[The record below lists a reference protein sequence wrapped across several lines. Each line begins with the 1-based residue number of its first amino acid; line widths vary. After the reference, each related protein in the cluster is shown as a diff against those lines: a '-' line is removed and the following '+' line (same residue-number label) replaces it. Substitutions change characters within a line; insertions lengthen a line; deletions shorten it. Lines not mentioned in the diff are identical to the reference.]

1 MSELVKRLAKLP
13 ESRRAEFLAQ
23 LRSGA
28 EGRRGQE
35 LAPRNTQEPAP
46 LSHAQET
53 LWFIDRLAPGRATYN
68 VAASFRIRGALDVP
82 ALGRALRT
90 VVTRHETLRT
100 SLVDAHSGLVQR
112 VLPADDHRVTVPLA
126 VRDLSSAPQG
136 AAAAGRDFAAELGR
150 TPFDLTRAPLWR
162 AGLALLGDEDHLF
175 VFVVHHVVFDGWSAG
190 VFVDELSAA
199 YAAETAPRA
208 ADAGAHADADAD
220 SDALAPLPVQYGD
233 YAEWQ
238 RRRLTGDTYEQLAA
252 YWRERFTGAPTL
264 ELPTDR
270 TRPTETTYDGTYLRQ
285 VLAPELTGSVA
296 RLARSCGVTPYVVH
310 LSAFL
315 LLLHRYSGQDD
326 IVIGTPT
333 ANRDQVEVE
342 RLIGFFV
349 NMLPLRADLSGAPTF
364 RELVGR
370 VGELAR
376 EAFAHGEL
384 PFEKIVEVA
393 RPRRDP
399 SRSPLFQVVFAFHNT
414 VDNGLGLP
422 GLDVRQE
429 YLDAGTSRFDLSW
442 NVTERPEGSVV
453 EAEFNT
459 DLFDHETVE
468 GFLDHYEQALTA
480 VLADPELTVPR
491 TPLLTPAARK
501 EMVTRWNGPALA
513 VPDLSV
519 PALFEERVR
528 ATPHAVALV
537 ADAERLTYAELNRRA
552 NRLAR
557 VLRAR
562 GAAPGERVA
571 LCLRRTPDLIAGVLA
586 VLKSGAAYVPVDPG
600 YPQARMASIL
610 DDAAP
615 VAVLAHE
622 ECARSLP
629 GGHDVLVLEELADA
643 VSGEAD
649 DDPAFAVA
657 PGDVAYV
664 LYTSGTTGRPK
675 GVLIEHHSV
684 IGFVAAMR
692 DLFEITPDDRVL
704 GYASAN
710 FDVSVGEM
718 FNALLT
724 GAQLHLVADEVR
736 LDVGRLQELLEKERV
751 SVVDLPPAVLALLDP
766 DRLPDLRIVFVGG
779 EAFPGELVNRWNRE
793 GHRFFN
799 GYGPTECTV
808 TMVVHECPGHWDASP
823 PIGLP
828 IANHVA
834 HVVDEHL
841 EPVPYGVVGELLVG
855 GEGLT
860 RGYLGEPGLTRE
872 KVIADP
878 FDSTA
883 DGRLYHTGDLV
894 RRLRDGSL
902 VFVGRKDQQVKIR
915 GLRIELGDVEAALAS
930 CPGVSQVAVVPWA
943 DPQGE
948 RHLVAYT
955 ASSGET
961 VEPARLRA
969 HAADRLP
976 GYMVPSF
983 FVALET
989 LPLTVSGKVDQRA
1002 LPDPDPDRSA
1012 VRENGGTLPRTE
1024 TERVIAE
1031 EIFARTLRR
1040 DRVGVHDDFF
1050 AIGGNSLQA
1059 AQLMSL
1065 LSERFQVRVG
1075 LAEFFRSPTVAHLAE
1090 TVDRLR
1096 DRSSGSDDLLA
1107 LIEGMSDA
1115 DATRLMEAGTADI
1128 TDAAGV
1134 AHEQG

>member
-1 MSELVKRLAKLP
+1 MSELVNRLAKLP

-28 EGRRGQE
+28 EDRRGQE
-35 LAPRNTQEPAP
+35 LTPRDTQEPPP

-68 VAASFRIRGALDVP
+68 VARSFRIRGALDVP
-82 ALGRALRT
+82 ALRRALRT

-100 SLVDAHSGLVQR
+100 SLVETHSGLVQR
-112 VLPADDHRVTVPLA
+112 VLPADDPQVAVPLV
-126 VRDLSSAPQG
+126 VRDLSSAPPG
-136 AAAAGRDFAAELGR
+136 ADAARGFADDLAR

-162 AGLALLGDEDHLF
+162 AELALLGAEDHLF

-190 VFVDELSAA
+190 VFVEELSAA
-199 YAAETAPRA
+199 YAAETTSRT
-208 ADAGAHADADAD
+208 ADV
-220 SDALAPLPVQYGD
+220 LAPLAVQYGD
-233 YAEWQ
+233 YAHWQ
-238 RRRLTGDTYEQLAA
+238 RRRLTGDTYEELAA
-252 YWRERFTGAPTL
+252 YWREQLTGAPTL

-270 TRPTETTYDGTYLRQ
+270 PRPAETTYDGTYLRQ
-285 VLAPELTGSVA
+285 VLAPELTAPVT
-296 RLARSCGVTPYVVH
+296 RLARSCGVTPYVIH

-326 IVIGTPT
+326 VVVGTPT
-333 ANRDQVEVE
+333 ANRDQVETE

-349 NMLPLRADLSGAPTF
+349 NMLPLRADLSGAPSF

-376 EAFAHGEL
+376 DAFAHGEL

-393 RPRRDP
+393 RPRRDL

-414 VDNGLGLP
+414 VDEGLGLP
-422 GLDVRQE
+422 GLDVGQE

-442 NVTERPEGSVV
+442 NVTERPEGSIV

-459 DLFDHETVE
+459 DLFDPETVAD
-468 GFLDHYEQALTA
+468 LLSHYEQALTS

-491 TPLLTPAARK
+491 TPLLTSAARK

-519 PALFEERVR
+519 PALFEDRVR

-537 ADAERLTYAELNRRA
+537 VGAERLTYAELDRRA

-562 GAAPGERVA
+562 GAGPGERVA
-571 LCLRRTPDLIAGVLA
+571 LCLRRTPDLVAGVLG

-610 DDAAP
+610 DDATP

-629 GGHDVLVLEELADA
+629 GGHDVLVLEQLADA
-643 VSGEAD
+643 LSEEAD
-649 DDPAFAVA
+649 DAPAFAVS

-684 IGFVAAMR
+684 VGFVEAMR
-692 DLFEITPDDRVL
+692 ELFEITPDDRVL

-724 GAQLHLVADEVR
+724 GAQLHLVPDEVR
-736 LDVGRLQELLEKERV
+736 LDVGRLQELLEEERV

-779 EAFPGELVNRWNRE
+779 EAFPGELVNRWNRD

-834 HVVDEHL
+834 HVLDEHL

-860 RGYLGEPGLTRE
+860 RGYLGAPGLTRE

-894 RRLRDGSL
+894 RRRRDGSL

-915 GLRIELGDVEAALAS
+915 GLRIELGDVEAALAT
-930 CPGVSQVAVVPWA
+930 CPGVSQVAVVPWT
-943 DPQGE
+943 DPHGE

-955 ASSGET
+955 ASSGAA
-961 VEPARLRA
+961 VEQARLRA

-983 FVALET
+983 FVALES

-1002 LPDPDPDRSA
+1002 LPEPDHSAA
-1012 VRENGGTLPRTE
+1012 VRENAGALPRTE
-1024 TERVIAE
+1024 TERVLAE
-1031 EIFARTLRR
+1031 EIFARALKQE
-1040 DRVGVHDDFF
+1040 RVGVHDDFF

-1065 LSERFQVRVG
+1065 LSERFHVRVG

-1090 TVDRLR
+1090 CVDRLR
-1096 DRSSGSDDLLA
+1096 AQISGSDDDLLA
-1107 LIEGMSDA
+1107 LIEGMSDD
-1115 DATRLMEAGTADI
+1115 DAARLMKAE
-1128 TDAAGV
+1128 AAG
-1134 AHEQG
+1134 AADEQS

>member
-23 LRSGA
+23 LRSGS
-28 EGRRGQE
+28 EGRRSQE
-35 LAPRNTQEPAP
+35 LTPRDTREPAP

-68 VAASFRIRGALDVP
+68 VASSFRIRGALDVP
-82 ALGRALRT
+82 ALRRALRT
-90 VVTRHETLRT
+90 VVDRHETLRT
-100 SLVDAHSGLVQR
+100 SLVDTHSGLVQR
-112 VLPADDHRVTVPLA
+112 VLPAADPRVGAPLA
-126 VRDLSSAPQG
+126 VRDLSG
-136 AAAAGRDFAAELGR
+136 AAEGAEAAARNFATELAR
-150 TPFDLTRAPLWR
+150 TPFDLTEAPLWR
-162 AGLALLGDEDHLF
+162 AELALLGAEDHLF

-190 VFVDELSAA
+190 VFTDELSAA
-199 YAAETAPRA
+199 YAAE
-208 ADAGAHADADAD
+208 
-220 SDALAPLPVQYGD
+220 ALAPLAVQYGD
-233 YAEWQ
+233 YADWQ
-238 RRRLTGDTYEQLAA
+238 RRRLTGDTYEELTA
-252 YWRERFTGAPTL
+252 YWRGRLAGAPTL

-270 TRPTETTYDGTYLRQ
+270 ARPPETTYDGTYLRR
-285 VLAPELTGSVA
+285 VLAPDLAAPVA

-315 LLLHRYSGQDD
+315 LLMHRYSGQDD

-349 NMLPLRADLSGAPTF
+349 NMLPLRADLSGAPSF

-370 VGELAR
+370 VGELVR
-376 EAFAHGEL
+376 EDFAHGEL

-414 VDNGLGLP
+414 VDKGLGLA

-459 DLFDHETVE
+459 DLLDPETVE
-468 GFLDHYEQALTA
+468 ELLAHYERALTA
-480 VLADPELTVPR
+480 VLTDPGLTVSR
-491 TPLLTPAARK
+491 TPLLTHAAR
-501 EMVTRWNGPALA
+501 EDMLTRWQGPSLA
-513 VPDLSV
+513 VPGLSV

-528 ATPHAVALV
+528 TAPHAVALAV
-537 ADAERLTYAELNRRA
+537 GTEQLTYAELNERA

-600 YPQARMASIL
+600 YPAARMASIL

-622 ECARSLP
+622 ACAESLP
-629 GGHDVLVLEELADA
+629 GGHDILVLERLADDLA
-643 VSGEAD
+643 AQDG
-649 DDPAFAVA
+649 DDPAYEVT
-657 PGDVAYV
+657 PSDVAYV

-684 IGFVAAMR
+684 AGFVEAMK
-692 DLFEITPDDRVL
+692 DLFHLTPDDHVL

-724 GAQLHLVADEVR
+724 GAQLHLVPDDVR
-736 LDVGRLQELLEKERV
+736 LDVVLLQEMLEKEHI

-779 EAFPGELVNRWNRE
+779 EAFPGELVNRWNRD

-834 HVVDEHL
+834 HVLDEHL

-860 RGYLGEPGLTRE
+860 RGYLGAPELTRE
-872 KVIADP
+872 KVVADP

-894 RRLRDGSL
+894 RRRRDGSL

-915 GLRIELGDVEAALAS
+915 GLRIELGDVEAALAT

-943 DPQGE
+943 DPHGE

-955 ASSGET
+955 ASSGAP
-961 VEPARLRA
+961 VEAAELRT
-969 HAADRLP
+969 HAAARLP

-983 FVALET
+983 FVTLEA

-1002 LPDPDPDRSA
+1002 LPDPDPSHLA
-1012 VRENGGTLPRTE
+1012 ARETGGALPRTE
-1024 TERVIAE
+1024 TERILAE
-1031 EIFARTLRR
+1031 EIFAKALRQ

-1050 AIGGNSLQA
+1050 AVGGNSLQA
-1059 AQLMSL
+1059 ASLMSL

-1096 DRSSGSDDLLA
+1096 AQADGGDDLLA
-1107 LIEGMSDA
+1107 LIEGMSDE
-1115 DATRLMEAGTADI
+1115 DATRLMDADA
-1128 TDAAGV
+1128 DD
-1134 AHEQG
+1134 QQS

>member
-28 EGRRGQE
+28 EGRRSQE
-35 LAPRNTQEPAP
+35 LTARDTQEPAP

-68 VAASFRIRGALDVP
+68 VASSFRIRGALDVP
-82 ALGRALRT
+82 ALRRALRT
-90 VVTRHETLRT
+90 VVDRHETLRT
-100 SLVDAHSGLVQR
+100 SLVDTHSGPVQR
-112 VLPADDHRVTVPLA
+112 VLPVDDPRVGVPLT
-126 VRDLSSAPQG
+126 VRDLSAAPE
-136 AAAAGRDFAAELGR
+136 AAEAARNFATELAR
-150 TPFDLTRAPLWR
+150 TPFDLTEAPLWR
-162 AGLALLGDEDHLF
+162 AELALLGEDDHLF

-190 VFVDELSAA
+190 VFADELSAA
-199 YAAETAPRA
+199 YAAE
-208 ADAGAHADADAD
+208 D
-220 SDALAPLPVQYGD
+220 LAPLAVQYGD
-233 YAEWQ
+233 YADWQ
-238 RRRLTGDTYEQLAA
+238 RRRLTGDTYEELTG
-252 YWRERFTGAPTL
+252 YWRERLTGAPTL

-270 TRPTETTYDGTYLRQ
+270 ARPPETTYDGTYLRR
-285 VLAPELTGSVA
+285 VLAPDLAGPVA

-315 LLLHRYSGQDD
+315 LLMHRYSGQDD
-326 IVIGTPT
+326 VVIGTPT

-349 NMLPLRADLSGAPTF
+349 NMLPLRADLSGAPSF
-364 RELVGR
+364 RELVER
-370 VGELAR
+370 VGALVR
-376 EAFAHGEL
+376 EDFAHGEL

-414 VDNGLGLP
+414 ADKGLGLP

-442 NVTERPEGSVV
+442 NVTERPEGSAV

-459 DLFDHETVE
+459 DLLDAETVE
-468 GFLDHYEQALTA
+468 GLLSHYERALTA
-480 VLADPELTVPR
+480 VLADPDLTVSK
-491 TPLLTPAARK
+491 TPLLTPAARE
-501 EMVTRWNGPALA
+501 EMVTRWRGPALA

-528 ATPHAVALV
+528 ATPHAVALAV
-537 ADAERLTYAELNRRA
+537 GTERLTYAELNERA

-557 VLRAR
+557 VVRAR

-600 YPQARMASIL
+600 YPAARMASIL

-622 ECARSLP
+622 ECAGSLP
-629 GGHDVLVLEELADA
+629 GGHDVLVLERLADELAAQD
-643 VSGEAD
+643 G
-649 DDPAFAVA
+649 DDPAYEVS
-657 PGDVAYV
+657 PSDVAYV

-684 IGFVAAMR
+684 TGFVEAAR
-692 DLFEITPDDRVL
+692 HLFDITPDDRVL

-724 GAQLHLVADEVR
+724 GAQLHLVPDDVR
-736 LDVGRLQELLEKERV
+736 LDVGLLQELLEKERI
-751 SVVDLPPAVLALLDP
+751 SLVDLPPAVLALLDP

-779 EAFPGELVNRWNRE
+779 EAFPGELVNRWNRD

-834 HVVDEHL
+834 HVLDEHL
-841 EPVPYGVVGELLVG
+841 EPVPYGVIGELLVG

-860 RGYLGEPGLTRE
+860 RGYLGAPELTRE

-894 RRLRDGSL
+894 RRRRDGSL

-915 GLRIELGDVEAALAS
+915 GLRIELGDVEAALAT

-943 DPQGE
+943 DPHGE

-955 ASSGET
+955 ASSGAT
-961 VEPARLRA
+961 VEVPELRT
-969 HAADRLP
+969 HAAARLP

-983 FVALET
+983 FVTLDA

-1002 LPDPDPDRSA
+1002 LPDPDPDHLA
-1012 VRENGGTLPRTE
+1012 ARETGGALPRTE
-1024 TERVIAE
+1024 TERVLAE
-1031 EIFARTLRR
+1031 EVFAKALRQE
-1040 DRVGVHDDFF
+1040 RVGVHDDFF

-1059 AQLMSL
+1059 ASLMSL

-1096 DRSSGSDDLLA
+1096 AQADGSDDLLA

-1115 DATRLMEAGTADI
+1115 DATRLMDEDATRLEDAGDR
-1128 TDAAGV
+1128 
-1134 AHEQG
+1134 QS